1 MMFNKLL
8 IDGKD
13 AYAEYGVFVEQ
24 YGYKALVQMPSFKKL
39 ESTEWDEYDGE
50 ETDLTSPTLDTKT
63 FAMQF
68 CVTDIDMAD
77 NLFELL
83 SDKSYHTFVFAEL
96 SKSYKLR
103 LVGNPSRSALIHLGK
118 ISVNFADDFPPVVL
132 NDFINED
139 DLDDFNIILNQEPY
153 ATAPAGFKQKGYELD
168 GIDFSRFGIYVLDG
182 TDDNIEKAPNVRAN
196 LTINVKNAPG
206 IVYDNSQVMYKSKD
220 VGLKLLIHA
229 TSVADFWRRWYSFW
243 AIMLKPESRT
253 LYIDNPVEEFE
264 CHYKSNSV
272 TKFDIRRNGAVWCEF
287 TTTLTFTNC
296 RPVGNYFVL
305 ATEDG
310 EIVITEPGS
319 EDVEINL
326 KLHK

>member
-50 ETDLTSPTLDTKT
+50 ETDLTSPILDTKT
-63 FAMQF
+63 FAIQF
-68 CVTDIDMAD
+68 CITEIDLAS

-83 SDKSYHTFVFAEL
+83 SDKSYHTFHFAEL

-103 LVGNPSRSALIHLGK
+103 LVGNPSRSALKHLGK

-139 DLDDFNIILNQEPY
+139 DLDDFNIILNHKPY
-153 ATAPAGFKQKGYELD
+153 TTAPAGFKQKGYELD
-168 GIDFSRFGIYVLDG
+168 DIDFSRFGIYVLDG
-182 TDDNIEKAPNVRAN
+182 TDDNIGKAPDVRAN
-196 LTINVKNAPG
+196 LTVNVINSPG
-206 IVYDNSQVMYKSKD
+206 VVYDNARVMYKSKD
-220 VGLKLLIHA
+220 VGLKLFIHA
-229 TSVADFWRRWYSFW
+229 PSIADFWQRWYSFW
-243 AIMLKPESRT
+243 AVVLKPESRK
-253 LYIDNPVEEFE
+253 LYTDRPIAEYE

-272 TKFDIRRNGAVWCEF
+272 AKFDIRRNGSVWCEF

-296 RPVGNYFVL
+296 RPLGNYFVL